1 MSVTRGGNPSEVV
14 AAVDGVVG
22 EVVVVRASG
31 DVHSDDKPTVFL
43 SFFLSYLCIF
53 FILLK
58 FLAISFSLLLD
69 LFICSF
75 RFLFLFYFFFFYL
88 TCEVVFMFF

>member
-43 SFFLSYLCIF
+43 SFFLSYLC
-53 FILLK
+53 
-58 FLAISFSLLLD
+58 S
-69 LFICSF
+69 
-75 RFLFLFYFFFFYL
+75 FLF
-88 TCEVVFMFF
+88 C